1 MAIVSNLKNTTNNS
15 DQQPTKII
23 TGKVLDIILDI
34 KHPKASR
41 YGGYK
46 AIGTIFYKDNKVN
59 IAKDSIIN
67 SKIAVPLYSFI
78 KNYPIINEMVLITF
92 ITLPNGEEKSFYFPI
107 INIWNNPHHS
117 ALPLIQSEN
126 KTEITTNDTEANY
139 GEYFKELDYIKPLL
153 PFEGDIILEGRFGN
167 SIRFGSTNVKQITPD
182 YSYESGTSLGLN
194 SWSKEGLVS
203 ENGNPITIIRNGQFK
218 SEESSWVNTLEDIN
232 KDNSSI
238 YLTSGQIIKDFIP
251 ASLHQSSFGANL
263 EVDYSNIETL
273 EIEEQTFEDLMTFEE
288 EPVLSPPKP
297 PSPDPPIEEEYD
309 DRPSEDETSTGNQK
323 LSPDTELPST
333 LSEEYA
339 FNDNGDP
346 PTPPPS
352 QPKHPDADVVE
363 GNNGFYIIEDS
374 FDRYYVEVKN
384 ENMDIIYTGERYF
397 SDDTTTQELIDLAK
411 FQGGPFS

>member
-1 MAIVSNLKNTTNNS
+1 
-15 DQQPTKII
+15 
-23 TGKVLDIILDI
+23 
-34 KHPKASR
+34 
-41 YGGYK
+41 
-46 AIGTIFYKDNKVN
+46 
-59 IAKDSIIN
+59 
-67 SKIAVPLYSFI
+67 
-78 KNYPIINEMVLITF
+78 MVL
-92 ITLPNGEEKSFYFPI
+92 
-107 INIWNNPHHS
+107 
-117 ALPLIQSEN
+117 Q
-126 KTEITTNDTEANY
+126 
-139 GEYFKELDYIKPLL
+139 
-153 PFEGDIILEGRFGN
+153 
-167 SIRFGSTNVKQITPD
+167 
-182 YSYESGTSLGLN
+182 
-194 SWSKEGLVS
+194 
-203 ENGNPITIIRNGQFK
+203 
-218 SEESSWVNTLEDIN
+218 SWVNTLEDIN

-297 PSPDPPIEEEYD
+297 PSPEPPIEEEYD